1 MNLMEMIVPG
11 ELVVCKA
18 CGYVMGKNSL
28 KDKCPACG
36 VAAKMF
42 DPYVEKISR
51 YRRVIFFLDIHPILV
66 HFPQAFTFTTL
77 VLSVICL
84 LMPGGREG
92 LLVPTLKTLSIC
104 LPFTVLLAAAAGF
117 FDGKIRFRKVT
128 TPLLVKKIYI
138 GGFFLLLSAVNA
150 YMAVSMAV
158 STKMLAEMMIVTFCC
173 FICTF
178 FLGLIGAK
186 LMNSKFQG

>member
-1 MNLMEMIVPG
+1 MNLMELIVPN
-11 ELVVCKA
+11 ELVVCRA
-18 CGYVMGKNSL
+18 CGYVMGRNSL

-42 DPYVEKISR
+42 EPYVEKISL
-51 YRRVIFFLDIHPILV
+51 YRRVILFLDIHPILV
-66 HFPQAFTFTTL
+66 HFPQAFTFTML
-77 VLSVICL
+77 VLSALCVLI
-84 LMPGGREG
+84 PDGREG

-104 LPFTVLLAAAAGF
+104 LPFTVFLAVAAGL
-117 FDGKIRFRKVT
+117 FDGKTRFRRVT

-138 GGFFLLLSAVNA
+138 GGIFLVLSAGNA
-150 YMAVSMAV
+150 YIAVSMSV
-158 STKMLAEMMIVTFCC
+158 STKMLAGMLLVIFGC

-178 FLGLIGAK
+178 FLGLTGAK

>member
-1 MNLMEMIVPG
+1 MNLLELIVPN
-11 ELVVCKA
+11 ELVICKA

-42 DPYVEKISR
+42 EPHVEKISR
-51 YRRVIFFLDIHPILV
+51 YRRVILFLDLHPILV
-66 HFPQAFTFTTL
+66 HFPQAFTFTML
-77 VLSVICL
+77 VLSALCI
-84 LMPGGREG
+84 LMPGGREL

-104 LPFTVLLAAAAGF
+104 LPFTVFLAAAAGL
-117 FDGKIRFRKVT
+117 FDGRTRFRKVT
-128 TPLLVKKIYI
+128 TPLLEKKIYM
-138 GGFFLLLSAVNA
+138 GGLFLLLSAVNA
-150 YMAVSMAV
+150 CMAVSMAV
-158 STKMLAEMMIVTFCC
+158 STEMLAGMMLVIFGC
-173 FICTF
+173 FICTL